1 MEIQIGNKTREVSL
15 LSKEG
20 DQLQLEIDGEVY
32 NVDITM
38 LENGVCSILNEG
50 DSYFVKL
57 DKSSD
62 NAKHYHVNVGYSSF
76 EIDMLDSQAK
86 YMRMRR
92 KGSGHNENQADN
104 ITAPMP
110 CRIEKVFVQPGD
122 ELKAGDAVLTIEA
135 MKMLSNY
142 KVTADCTVKEVLVKE
157 GDSVSQN
164 QVLVKVSVKS

>member
-20 DQLQLEIDGEVY
+20 NKLQLEIDGEVY
-32 NVDITM
+32 NVDVTM
-38 LENGVCSILNEG
+38 LENGVCSILSEEG
-50 DSYFVKL
+50 NSFFAKL

-92 KGSGHNENQADN
+92 KGCQSENQSDN

-110 CRIEKVFVQPGD
+110 CRIEKIFVQPGD
-122 ELKAGDAVLTIEA
+122 ELKAGDAVLTMEA

-142 KVTADCTVKEVLVKE
+142 KVTADCVVKEVLVKE

-164 QVLVKVSVKS
+164 QVLVKVSVK